1 MRIAARDT
9 RCETVGFKV
18 VLAHDENAYLVA
30 QLIETAR
37 IRIVAGAH
45 IGYVAVLEQLEVTPD
60 YALGHGVAVVRVEI
74 VAVDAADFERNA
86 VEQNERTSARLAV
99 IGRYL
104 HFSEAEFMLPAVG
117 VLTAGKSNT
126 DSVEIRILMAPEFE
140 VADRYFKRNVAIFA
154 VRKGFY
160 IRLGRRESCAVGA
173 KNLDLELAAV
183 ELSAARLD
191 NTVKLEHG
199 GFEIL
204 RHLAAHIHILYKNFR
219 LIDERHIAEDTGEAP
234 HILILKIT
242 ARAVAAHG
250 DCKAVGARM
259 NKVRYIVLALV
270 ESILRIADK
279 FSVDKHFAA
288 RIDAA
293 EVNEYIILGLGD
305 LKLADIE
312 PAGVE
317 LRLYVRDL
325 RGGDCL
331 GIIDIGIYR
340 GVVALYLPLGRDFE
354 IVERAQIKIGRI
366 VALDDIV
373 DALAIM
379 EFPDAVEADGL
390 FLPRLIARKTGRA
403 SRLCVDGIYVY
414 ILPKFFLCIFCHND
428 PPGK

>member
-1 MRIAARDT
+1 
-9 RCETVGFKV
+9 
-18 VLAHDENAYLVA
+18 
-30 QLIETAR
+30 
-37 IRIVAGAH
+37 
-45 IGYVAVLEQLEVTPD
+45 
-60 YALGHGVAVVRVEI
+60 
-74 VAVDAADFERNA
+74 
-86 VEQNERTSARLAV
+86 
-99 IGRYL
+99 
-104 HFSEAEFMLPAVG
+104 MLPAVG
-117 VLTAGKSNT
+117 VFAALKSYM
-126 DSVEIRILMAPEFE
+126 DGIEIRIFMAPEFE
-140 VADRYFKRNVAIFA
+140 VADRYFKRNIAIFT
-154 VRKGFY
+154 VREGLYFH
-160 IRLGRRESCAVGA
+160 LGRRESCAVGT

-191 NTVKLEHG
+191 NAVKLEHG
-199 GFEIL
+199 GFKIL
-204 RHLAAHIHILYKNFR
+204 RHLAAHIHIFYKNFR

-250 DCKAVGARM
+250 DCEAVGTRM

-270 ESILRIADK
+270 KCILRIADK

-340 GVVALYLPLGRDFE
+340 GVVALYLPL
-354 IVERAQIKIGRI
+354 
-366 VALDDIV
+366 
-373 DALAIM
+373 
-379 EFPDAVEADGL
+379 
-390 FLPRLIARKTGRA
+390 
-403 SRLCVDGIYVY
+403 
-414 ILPKFFLCIFCHND
+414 
-428 PPGK
+428 